1 MPSRRAPAISRDMRY
16 REWILKE
23 LERRNKKVQQAEEIN
38 WKQISDDFRSI
49 QLESNSLR
57 DAAVKDPIDLKVV
70 EASAAKIQKTATRLK
85 TSLLLP
91 EPEAD
96 EKRQE
101 VGDVGVQTLIS
112 ALDGVVRRFVTN
124 PIFDESAVLDIQ
136 LAVKARRDLDR
147 VIDLSRA
154 VKKKA
159 KP

>member
-1 MPSRRAPAISRDMRY
+1 M
-16 REWILKE
+16 
-23 LERRNKKVQQAEEIN
+23 ERRGKKVPPKEEIN

-57 DAAVKDPIDLKVV
+57 EAAAKDPIDLKIV
-70 EASAAKIQKTATRLK
+70 EASAAKIQKTAARLK

-101 VGDVGVQTLIS
+101 VGEVGVQTLIS

-124 PIFDESAVLDIQ
+124 PIFDEAAVLDIQ